1 MKKTFSN
8 IIYSCLSQGLALIV
22 PLITSPYL
30 ARVLGADNLG
40 IYSYMIS
47 VCTIFS
53 TIGLIGLNSY
63 GTREVAYVKNN
74 IKERSKIFFELTILR
89 VILLV
94 ISFVIFL
101 IIYINTEYK
110 IYSIIQLVWFIA
122 TFVDIVWFFSG
133 VEEFKSVV
141 ISNTIIR
148 ILNLILVFILV
159 KDSNDTAVYFI
170 VTSGCTLLN
179 IIILIPKLS
188 KLIIVPK
195 FKKLNLKRHLLP
207 TLKIALP
214 QMISYIYFQMD
225 KVLLEAIT
233 NSTSL
238 VAFYDQADKIV
249 QVPVVAITAVGTV
262 MLPRTAHVFKNNTI
276 DELENIIKATVINSI
291 FIILPMMFGVM
302 VIINDMIPWYLGE
315 EFIPVSKIVVFMS
328 PIIFARA
335 LSSVSSN
342 QYFIATDKTKQLTI
356 TYSISAILNIVID
369 IVTIPY
375 LQCYG
380 AVIGTVV
387 AEFFVT
393 FSQYYYMNKEIK
405 LNWLLKTIIK
415 YVIYSLLSMIPAVL
429 IGMTMEISI
438 FKTVLQ
444 ILSAAI
450 LYFVILFIAKDEQLK
465 NIINILLG
473 NRRNNQ

>member
-89 VILLV
+89 AILLV

-101 IIYINTEYK
+101 TIYINTEYK

-122 TFVDIVWFFSG
+122 TFIDIVWFFSG

-159 KDSNDTAVYFI
+159 KDNNDTAVYFI

-188 KLIIVPK
+188 KLIIVPE
-195 FKKLNLKRHLLP
+195 FRKLNLKRHLLP

-249 QVPVVAITAVGTV
+249 QVPVIAITAVGTV
-262 MLPRTAHVFKNNTI
+262 MLPRTAHVFKNNAI
-276 DELENIIKATVINSI
+276 DELESIIKATVINSI

-315 EFIPVSKIVVFMS
+315 EFIPVSKIVIFMS

-405 LNWLLKTIIK
+405 LDWLLKIVIK
-415 YVIYSLLSMIPAVL
+415 YVIYSLLSMIPAIL
-429 IGMTMEISI
+429 IGMVMEISI
-438 FKTVLQ
+438 LKTILQ

-450 LYFVILFIAKDEQLK
+450 SYFVILFIAKDEQLK
-465 NIINILLG
+465 NIINILLE
-473 NRRNNQ
+473 NRRNN

>member
-89 VILLV
+89 AILLV

-101 IIYINTEYK
+101 TIYINTEYK

-122 TFVDIVWFFSG
+122 TFIDIVWFFSG

-159 KDSNDTAVYFI
+159 KDNNDTAVYFI

-188 KLIIVPK
+188 KLIIVPE
-195 FKKLNLKRHLLP
+195 FRKLNLKRHLLP

-249 QVPVVAITAVGTV
+249 QVPVIAITAVGTV
-262 MLPRTAHVFKNNTI
+262 MLPRTAHVFKNNAI
-276 DELENIIKATVINSI
+276 DELESIIKATVINSI

-315 EFIPVSKIVVFMS
+315 EFIPVSKIVIFMS

-405 LNWLLKTIIK
+405 LDWLLKIVIK
-415 YVIYSLLSMIPAVL
+415 YVIYSLLSMIPVIL
-429 IGMTMEISI
+429 IGMVMEISI
-438 FKTVLQ
+438 LKTILQ

-450 LYFVILFIAKDEQLK
+450 SYFVILFIAKDEQLK
-465 NIINILLG
+465 NIINILLE
-473 NRRNNQ
+473 NRRNN

>member
-74 IKERSKIFFELTILR
+74 VKERSEIFFELTILR
-89 VILLV
+89 VILLI
-94 ISFVIFL
+94 ISFAIFL
-101 IIYINTEYK
+101 VLYINTEYK

-148 ILNLILVFILV
+148 LLNLVLVFLLV
-159 KDSNDTAVYFI
+159 KNSNDTAIYFI

-179 IIILIPKLS
+179 IVILIPKLS
-188 KLIIVPK
+188 NLIIVPA
-195 FKKLNLKRHLLP
+195 FRKLNLKRHLLP

-238 VAFYDQADKIV
+238 VAYYDQADKIV
-249 QVPVVAITAVGTV
+249 QVPVIAITAVGTV
-262 MLPRTAHVFKNNTI
+262 MLPRTAHIFKNSSIN
-276 DELENIIKATVINSI
+276 DLENIIRVTVINSI
-291 FIILPMMFGVM
+291 VIILPMMFGVM
-302 VIINDMIPWYLGE
+302 MIINDMIPWYLGE
-315 EFIPVSKIVVFMS
+315 EFIPVSKIVIFMC

-335 LSSVSSN
+335 LSSISSN
-342 QYFIATDKTKQLTI
+342 QYFIATNKTKQLTI

-369 IVTIPY
+369 VVTIPY

-405 LNWLLKTIIK
+405 LDWLLKVVIR
-415 YVIYSLLSMIPAVL
+415 YVIYSVLSMIPVVL
-429 IGMTMEISI
+429 IGKVMEMSI
-438 FKTVLQ
+438 LKTVLQ
-444 ILSAAI
+444 IISAVI
-450 LYFVILFIAKDEQLK
+450 IYLIILFITKDKQLEDIIKVLLK
-465 NIINILLG
+465 N
-473 NRRNNQ
+473 RKKST